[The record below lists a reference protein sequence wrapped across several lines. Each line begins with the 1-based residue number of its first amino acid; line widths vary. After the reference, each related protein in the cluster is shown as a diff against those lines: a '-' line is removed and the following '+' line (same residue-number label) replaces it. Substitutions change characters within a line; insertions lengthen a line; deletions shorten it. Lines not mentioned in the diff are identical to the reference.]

1 MARSQLTAPTFSFSL
16 PQLSRALTG
25 FAQTAQIWRTRS
37 AGRRALKG
45 LDAHLIADVGLTHR
59 EINQEAAKRFW
70 QA

>member
-16 PQLSRALTG
+16 PQVSRTLSG
-25 FAQTAQIWRTRS
+25 FAQTAQTWRARY

-45 LDAHLIADVGLTHR
+45 LDAHLMADVGLTSD
-59 EINQEAAKRFW
+59 QVEAESAKLFW